1 MGIYITIE
9 MPGGVNMPS
18 NINIY
23 SIKVN
28 NISNN
33 GSLNI
38 GDALH
43 NAPTANSKSQ
53 GVNSSYGDTS
63 PTTAGMENVYID
75 PDVND
80 QGDIG
85 NPANVNSN
93 QS

>member
-1 MGIYITIE
+1 MI
-9 MPGGVNMPS
+9 GGECMPS

-43 NAPTANSKSQ
+43 NAHTANSKAT

-63 PTTAGMENVYID
+63 PTSSGMENVYID
-75 PDVND
+75 PDGND
-80 QGDIG
+80 QGDIA
-85 NPANVNSN
+85 NPANVNAT

>member
-1 MGIYITIE
+1 ML
-9 MPGGVNMPS
+9 GGETMPS

-28 NISNN
+28 SISNN

-43 NAPTANSKSQ
+43 NAHTANSKSQ
-53 GVNSSYGDTS
+53 GVNSSFGDTS
-63 PTTAGMENVYID
+63 PTTSGMENVYID

-80 QGDIG
+80 QGDIA
-85 NPANVNSN
+85 NPANVNST
-93 QS
+93 QT

>member
-1 MGIYITIE
+1 
-9 MPGGVNMPS
+9 MPS

-43 NAPTANSKSQ
+43 NAHTANSKST

-63 PTTAGMENVYID
+63 PTSSGMENVYID
-75 PDVND
+75 PDGND
-80 QGDIG
+80 QGDIA
-85 NPANVNSN
+85 NPANVNAT